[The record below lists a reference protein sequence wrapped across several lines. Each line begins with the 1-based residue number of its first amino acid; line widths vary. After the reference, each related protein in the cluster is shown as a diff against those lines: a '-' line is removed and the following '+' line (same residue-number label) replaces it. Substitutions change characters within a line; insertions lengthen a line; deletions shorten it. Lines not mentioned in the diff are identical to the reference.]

1 MHWRKTTGS
10 YFKVGYFAAWVI
22 GASVALATIVLLI
35 AHAHV

>member
-10 YFKVGYFAAWVI
+10 DFKVGYLAAWAI

-35 AHAHV
+35 AHAYV